1 MIANVINRTRNIST
15 PVIHDGDPIPALDY
29 ALGYHGAH
37 EIAEGQVEIHCDKDF
52 ADKCASKLVP
62 TVVDGEETQVAPF
75 AKNDDGTHF
84 AYSYRGVPVLVQ

>member
-52 ADKCASKLVP
+52 AKALFK
-62 TVVDGEETQVAPF
+62 
-75 AKNDDGTHF
+75 AKTDDGPLIVNPDGALF
-84 AYSYRGVPVLVQ
+84 AFTYRGVPVLVQ